1 VFLLCHI
8 LRKNPEI
15 KISKVLPTRRGQIQ
29 NDVGIRHSKERNLV
43 VIAFATMAQSTYL

>member
-1 VFLLCHI
+1 VPH
-8 LRKNPEI
+8 PE
-15 KISKVLPTRRGQIQ
+15 KEPGNQDYCPRVADQIQ